1 MGVYTAIYC
10 GAVNFGGIVYCKFW
24 GEGKK
29 KGEKK
34 RGKNML
40 LSYVSSFPWL
50 CMPLKLQCKLYK
62 LMCLPCF
69 HAFFSSGILVS
80 SKQTTLPQG
89 EDLTL
94 SLVITVQR
102 KIIGT
107 IQMMKCMDGD

>member
-1 MGVYTAIYC
+1 M
-10 GAVNFGGIVYCKFW
+10 
-24 GEGKK
+24 
-29 KGEKK
+29 
-34 RGKNML
+34 
-40 LSYVSSFPWL
+40 FPPSLALHASQNAMQTVQWIWL
-50 CMPLKLQCKLYK
+50 T
-62 LMCLPCF
+62 F
-69 HAFFSSGILVS
+69 INFFSSGILVS

>member
-1 MGVYTAIYC
+1 MYTAIYC
-10 GAVNFGGIVYCKFW
+10 GAANFGGIVYHKFW

-29 KGEKK
+29 NGKK
-34 RGKNML
+34 
-40 LSYVSSFPWL
+40 YAPVIVSSFPWL

-62 LMCLPCF
+62 LMCMPCF

>member
-1 MGVYTAIYC
+1 MYTAIYC
-10 GAVNFGGIVYCKFW
+10 GAANFGGIVYRKFW

-29 KGEKK
+29 NGKK
-34 RGKNML
+34 YASVIRFL
-40 LSYVSSFPWL
+40 LPMALHASQIG
-50 CMPLKLQCKLYK
+50 QCKLYK
-62 LMCLPCF
+62 LMCMPCF